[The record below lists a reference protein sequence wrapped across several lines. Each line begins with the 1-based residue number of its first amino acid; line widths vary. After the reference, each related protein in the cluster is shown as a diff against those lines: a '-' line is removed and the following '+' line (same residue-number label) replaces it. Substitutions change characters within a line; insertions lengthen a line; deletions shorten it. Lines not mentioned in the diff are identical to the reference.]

1 MFNRPFA
8 KGHAAI
14 SGNAG
19 MIFALCSIPLLVYVA
34 FTIDSARQVVTDR
47 HVQAALDAASLAGAR
62 SLRDPTL
69 SDVQI
74 ETLVGDTFDAN
85 LETAH
90 ADLSCADE
98 AVTIDRVGGTVK
110 VEADCKVPSMIGAPL
125 TPDVLRITNI
135 SMAQSSLSKLDLA
148 MMVDVSDS
156 MNAQRM
162 EALKKAAK
170 DTARGLMSL
179 SANGGVR
186 VSLVPY
192 SSSVNAGKFGN
203 PSMGLPDHADPG
215 GDGLDKACVTERVGV
230 AARRDDK
237 PGPGKW
243 IRREA
248 IRCPDTPVTPLT
260 NDIDVFDTAVDALV
274 ADGLTAGHLGV
285 AWSWYS
291 ISPKW
296 KDIRP
301 TDSAPHE
308 YTDLGVQ
315 KAVILMTDG
324 NFNWSYESTLG
335 LSNPQAKRLCREMRA
350 NGVIVYG
357 VTFHAPFSAQQ
368 TLRNCA
374 GSDKR
379 FFDTDSDEDL
389 LEAYAEIASQLSALT
404 LRE

>member
-1 MFNRPFA
+1 MIKR
-8 KGHAAI
+8 AI
-14 SGNAG
+14 RRWSDATHGNAG
-19 MIFALCSIPLLVYVA
+19 IVFALCSLPLFVYAA
-34 FTIDSARQVVTDR
+34 FSIDSARQVSTDR
-47 HVQAALDAASLAGAR
+47 HVQAALDAASLAGAN
-62 SLRDPTL
+62 SLRDATL
-69 SDVQI
+69 TDVQI
-74 ETLVGDTFDAN
+74 ETIVGDTLDAN

-90 ADLSCADE
+90 ADLTCVDE
-98 AVTIDRVGGTVK
+98 AVTIDRIEGLVK
-110 VEADCKVPSMIGAPL
+110 VEVDCEVPSMIGGTI
-125 TPDVLRITNI
+125 TPDVLKVKNI
-135 SMAQSSLSKLDLA
+135 SMAQSPLSKLDLA
-148 MMVDVSDS
+148 MMVDVSAS
-156 MNAQRM
+156 MNDERM
-162 EALKKAAK
+162 DALKKAAK

-215 GDGLDKACVTERVGV
+215 GDGLDKACVTERLGV

-260 NDIDVFDTAVDALV
+260 NDIDVFEAAVDALV
-274 ADGLTAGHLGV
+274 ADGITAGHLGV

-296 KDIRP
+296 KDIWP

-308 YTDLGVQ
+308 YTDLRAQ

-324 NFNWSYESTLG
+324 QFNWSYESTLG
-335 LSNPQAKRLCREMRA
+335 KSNPQARRLCQEMRA
-350 NGVIVYG
+350 NGVIIYG
-357 VTFHAPFSAQQ
+357 VTFHAPLSAQQ
-368 TLRNCA
+368 TLKKCA
-374 GSDKR
+374 ASDKR